1 MATVLA
7 FVRRSDGIA
16 LTRNRVLFRPASDTP
31 KVRTGAVVPTDEVAV
46 VTNGAGFFSVTL
58 FGGVYKVWIGNSK
71 RPVEI
76 TVPDDDTVNV
86 LEDLMATSLSVT
98 KGAATPVNY
107 LLQSLYTLIL
117 DADEGSFRAVRCTG
131 DASSPAVSIDEAGV
145 VSGPVNARW
154 NSTSWE
160 LWNDDAG
167 AWFAPFLSGDA
178 KAPEINF
185 GDSGVAIPGNARL
198 NNRKLQILNTD
209 TTTWHTVFTSAA
221 SLTFSAS
228 DPT

>member
-31 KVRTGAVVPTDEVAV
+31 KIRDGAVVPTDEVAV

-86 LEDLMATSLSVT
+86 LEDLMATTLAVT
-98 KGAATPVNY
+98 KGATTPVNY

-131 DASSPAVSIDEAGV
+131 DASAPAVSIDDAGV
-145 VSGPVNARW
+145 VAGPVNARW

-167 AWFAPFLSGDA
+167 AWFAPYLSGDS
-178 KAPEINF
+178 KLPVLNF
-185 GDSGVAIPGNARL
+185 GAAGVSAPGNARIH
-198 NNRKLQILNTD
+198 NRKLQLLNTD
-209 TTTWHTVFTSAA
+209 TSTWHTVFTSGSA
-221 SLTFSAS
+221 LTFSAS